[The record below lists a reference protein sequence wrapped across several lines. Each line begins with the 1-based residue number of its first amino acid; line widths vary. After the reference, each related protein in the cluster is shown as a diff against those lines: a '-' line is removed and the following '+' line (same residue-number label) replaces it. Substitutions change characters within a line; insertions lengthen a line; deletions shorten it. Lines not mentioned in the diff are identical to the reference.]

1 MRHDTR
7 AALRKLR
14 EDIEAKARA
23 LDGMPGWSLSAG
35 RIADEHRVLSSK
47 IAKVLEDDARADEI
61 ERTIREDRQD
71 SKT

>member
-7 AALRKLR
+7 DALRKLR
-14 EDIEAKARA
+14 DEIDSQARA